1 MPRDPVSTML
11 RQGLYTRVIGRRILY
26 FPSLSSTMDEA
37 ARLAGEGAEDGTVVL
52 AEQQTGGRGRFQR
65 RWVSPPGNLYLSLV
79 LHPSLEGL
87 QYVGIISSVAVVRA
101 IRKTTGLSPTI
112 KWPNDV
118 RLAGKKVCGILV
130 ENALQGDAV
139 VHSIVGIGL
148 NIELDSAA
156 LKELGGIATSLG
168 AELGRPVD
176 RQTVLRQL
184 LQEMDRLYL
193 PLRPRTEGR
202 RPVSGGPEE
211 IEKARDQWRTYLE
224 TLGTHVEVRWLDEVY
239 NGYAE
244 DVDELGNLILRIEDG
259 SLVTLPAGEVTSRV
273 THD

>member
-1 MPRDPVSTML
+1 MPRDPVSAML
-11 RQGLYTRVIGRRILY
+11 RQGLYTRVVGRRILY

-37 ARLAGEGAEDGTVVL
+37 ARLAGEGAEEGTVVL

-65 RWVSPPGNLYLSLV
+65 RWVSPPGNLYFSLV
-79 LHPSLEGL
+79 LRPSVEGL
-87 QYVGIISSVAVVRA
+87 QYVSIVSGLAVVRA
-101 IRKTTGLSPTI
+101 IRKTTGLRPTI

-148 NIELDSAA
+148 NIELDAAA
-156 LKELGGIATSLG
+156 LEELGGVATSLG
-168 AELGRPVD
+168 AELGRPID
-176 RQTVLRQL
+176 RHTVLRQV

-193 PLRPRTEGR
+193 PLRPRIEGQR
-202 RPVSGGPEE
+202 SPSVGSDE
-211 IEKARDQWRTYLE
+211 IGKARDQWRSCLE

-239 NGYAE
+239 DGYAE
-244 DVDELGNLILRIEDG
+244 DVDELGNLMLRIEDG